1 MPPPKGGGRSTEP
14 PGQAAAE
21 AMSGAAFFQQ
31 LAAGAPRAPLD
42 DDEPAT
48 RILTDP
54 SERDRVLQDHYNLL
68 EVCVCAAAP
77 APPPPRHLRTL
88 KALGRV

>member
-68 EVCVCAAAP
+68 EVCVCRRACTA
-77 APPPPRHLRTL
+77 PPPRHLRTL

>member
-1 MPPPKGGGRSTEP
+1 
-14 PGQAAAE
+14 
-21 AMSGAAFFQQ
+21 MSGAAFFQQ

-68 EVCVCAAAP
+68 EVRVCRGACTAPP
-77 APPPPRHLRTL
+77 APPAH
-88 KALGRV
+88 AESLG